1 MLTLINIS
9 GEDRPGL
16 TAEIT
21 ALLSEVDADILDVGQ
36 AVIHDHLSLG
46 LLVSLSDTAGDLE
59 ERLRQLGIRI
69 KISRVTESSY

>member
-21 ALLSEVDADILDVGQ
+21 ALLSEVDADILDVY
-36 AVIHDHLSLG
+36 
-46 LLVSLSDTAGDLE
+46 
-59 ERLRQLGIRI
+59 
-69 KISRVTESSY
+69 IS